1 MNHAA
6 RLDALREEIE
16 APLLVSRA
24 PNLRYLTGFTG
35 SNGYLLVRPAGDAVF
50 VTDGR
55 YGELAE
61 TLVADLDATDLVV
74 YTSGM
79 WDVFRGL
86 VEGLPSVTL
95 EADGVTWAFSRDFA
109 TETGIE
115 VIAGGGAVER
125 LRREKDD
132 AEIVALRA
140 AAAAGDAAF
149 SALGEITDRSVTEK
163 ELGWRLIDVMRS
175 HGGDAADW
183 EPIVAAGPGASV
195 PHYRAGSKPVGAG
208 LLLLDYGCVIDGYHS
223 DMTRTVWLEGTPD
236 EEMTRVYR
244 AVLESQEAG
253 LAAVAPGVACGDV
266 DEAVREV
273 LRGYGYEKQ
282 FLHSTG
288 HGVGLEIHEPPW
300 VRRGND
306 DALAVGDVVTV
317 EPGVYLPGIG
327 GVRIEDMV
335 LVTDSGGA
343 VLTGS
348 HKEFAG
354 VNS

>member
-1 MNHAA
+1 MNHAG
-6 RLDALREEIE
+6 RLDALRSQIE

-35 SNGYLLVRPAGDAVF
+35 SNGYLLVRPAGEAVF

-61 TLVADLDATDLVV
+61 ELVASLPDTDLVV

-79 WDVFRGL
+79 WDVFRSLLDGL
-86 VEGLPSVTL
+86 SSVTL
-95 EADGVTWAFSRDFA
+95 EADGVTWAFSRDVA
-109 TETGIE
+109 KETGVEMIP
-115 VIAGGGAVER
+115 GGGAVEQ
-125 LRREKDD
+125 LRRAKDES
-132 AEIVALRA
+132 EIAALRA

-149 SALGEITDRSVTEK
+149 TALGGIADRSVTEK

-183 EPIVAAGPGASV
+183 EPIVAAGAGASI
-195 PHYRAGSKPVGAG
+195 PHYRAGEKPVGSG
-208 LLLLDYGCVIDGYHS
+208 LLLLDYGCVVDGYHS
-223 DMTRTVWLEGTPD
+223 DMSRTVWLEGSPD
-236 EEMTRVYR
+236 EEMSRVYR

-253 LAAVAPGVACGDV
+253 IAAVAADVPCGDV

-306 DALAVGDVVTV
+306 DPLAAGDVVTV

-335 LVTDSGGA
+335 LVTESGGT

-348 HKEFAG
+348 HKEFA
-354 VNS
+354 VAA